1 VSLQSGL
8 VMIRSMQIPRRALI
22 FGLCS
27 TAAALGFA
35 VAGGAASAAPRVPR
49 VVDVPTRPAFVTPPR
64 GAEQAAR
71 IGEVLVPATT
81 LRTEKPGRLQVL
93 LSDGRGF
100 RLGGD
105 ALLRLGRAELE
116 LQRGQIIAWIAP
128 GTSGGGA
135 LRVRTRVATASIVG
149 TTVFIDATPDE
160 LKFFSWEGRVLVEAE
175 NGQRFTL
182 ASGEQVTFGKGAW
195 QPPRRLNPAEL
206 ATRRRASILLNGFE
220 APMETLP
227 VIERELGLTP

>member
-1 VSLQSGL
+1 MQS
-8 VMIRSMQIPRRALI
+8 PRRVLTGSSPRSALMAS
-22 FGLCS
+22 LR
-27 TAAALGFA
+27 TASATVA
-35 VAGGAASAAPRVPR
+35 VALLVGVAASAAPKVPR
-49 VVDVPTRPAFVTPPR
+49 VVDVPSRPAFLTPPK

-71 IGEVLVPATT
+71 IGEVLLPATM
-81 LRTEKPGRLQVL
+81 LRTEKPGRLQIL
-93 LSDGRGF
+93 LADGRGF

-105 ALLRLGRAELE
+105 ALLRLGRTDLE

-128 GTSGGGA
+128 GKTGGPP

-160 LKFFSWEGRVLVEAE
+160 LKFFSWEGRVLVQAE

-182 ASGEQVTFGKGAW
+182 SSGEQVTFANGAW
-195 QPPRRLNPAEL
+195 QVPRRLSPAEA
-206 ATRRRASILLNGFE
+206 ATRRKASILLNGFE
-220 APMETLP
+220 ASMETLP

>member
-1 VSLQSGL
+1 
-8 VMIRSMQIPRRALI
+8 M
-22 FGLCS
+22 
-27 TAAALGFA
+27 
-35 VAGGAASAAPRVPR
+35 
-49 VVDVPTRPAFVTPPR
+49 TPPK
-64 GAEQAAR
+64 GTEQAAR
-71 IGEVLVPATT
+71 IGEVLVPATL

-105 ALLRLGRAELE
+105 ALLRLGRGELE
-116 LQRGQIIAWIAP
+116 LQRGQIIAWITP
-128 GTSGGGA
+128 GTSGGPP

-149 TTVFIDATPDE
+149 TTVFIEATDAE

-195 QPPRRLNPAEL
+195 QEPRRLSPAEL

-220 APMETLP
+220 SPMETLP
-227 VIERELGLTP
+227 AIERELGLIP